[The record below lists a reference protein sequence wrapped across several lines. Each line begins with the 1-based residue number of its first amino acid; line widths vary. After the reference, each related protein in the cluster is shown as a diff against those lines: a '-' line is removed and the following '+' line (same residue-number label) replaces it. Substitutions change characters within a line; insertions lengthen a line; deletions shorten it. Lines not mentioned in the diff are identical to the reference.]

1 MATKDRMEGMN
12 GCCNGMNAALLP
24 KQKSCSGMELTPAS
38 NLYVLAVED
47 DPIYSETL
55 QMLLPEMGYT
65 HFSVVDNAID
75 ALKLFK
81 QQPPDLLLMDIEIA
95 GPLNGIE
102 FVEIASAIRKTP
114 VIYVTAFSDS
124 ETFQKAR
131 QTRPSAYLLKPY
143 NERNLQLAMELAFF
157 HSEQSGATEEEP
169 AYKVDASYNAFFVK
183 YNNRLLKVPIS
194 ELLFIEVEEKYCY
207 VHTKE
212 RRYAVNIR
220 LKNLLEQLPPDSF
233 LQTHRSFAV
242 RLDAVEEVNL
252 DDSVLKIGGKEIP
265 IGKTYKEVLFTKL
278 KTL

>member
-1 MATKDRMEGMN
+1 MPTHD
-12 GCCNGMNAALLP
+12 
-24 KQKSCSGMELTPAS
+24 S

-47 DPIYSETL
+47 DPIHAEAL
-55 QMLLPEMGYT
+55 ELLLSEMGY
-65 HFSVVDNAID
+65 HFSLVDNAID
-75 ALKLFK
+75 ALKLYK

-114 VIYVTAFSDS
+114 VIYVTAFSDK
-124 ETFQKAR
+124 ETFNKAKL
-131 QTRPSAYLLKPY
+131 TGPSAYLLKPY
-143 NERNLQLAMELAFF
+143 NEKNLQLAMELALFQ
-157 HSEQSGATEEEP
+157 HQPKNDATES
-169 AYKVDASYNAFFVK
+169 AVTHKVDAACNAFFVK

-212 RRYAVNIR
+212 RRFTVNIR
-220 LKNLLEQLPPDSF
+220 LKNLLDQLPVNTF

-252 DDSVLKIGGKEIP
+252 DDSVLKINGKEIP
-265 IGKTYKEVLFTKL
+265 IGKTYKDLLFAKL
-278 KTL
+278 KML